1 MKKIIALVLALVFV
15 MSLAAC
21 GKSEEEIALE
31 QAVTNVETLINEI
44 GTVTT
49 ESDNAITKAEKAY
62 NNLSADEQAKVL
74 NYNTLQKAKDEY
86 EKLVTDFLIGRWERN
101 RVAEFDY
108 EEFSTGDS
116 LKDTIVIFD
125 GYSRLRIVNTTK
137 HNIIVGD
144 YTYEWLIEDG
154 LLKFKV
160 HATDEK
166 DVFKYRID
174 FKNETLTSVGN
185 TDDLF
190 YKKSDDPDYYLN

>member
-1 MKKIIALVLALVFV
+1 MKKVLALVLALVLV
-15 MSLAAC
+15 LSLAAC
-21 GKSEEEIALE
+21 AGDKKPQEVSD
-31 QAVTNVETLINEI
+31 VESLIDEI
-44 GTVTT
+44 GSVSTQ
-49 ESDNAITKAEKAY
+49 SGDAITKAERKYNELSSEEKA
-62 NNLSADEQAKVL
+62 QVL
-74 NYNTLQKAKDEY
+74 NYNVLQKAKDEY
-86 EKLVTDFLIGRWERN
+86 ENLVTEFLIGRWERN

-116 LKDTIVIFD
+116 IKDTIVIFD
-125 GYSRLRIVNTTK
+125 GYSRLVMTNTTK
-137 HNIIVGD
+137 NNRIVGD

-154 LLKFKV
+154 LLKFKI

-190 YKKSDDPDYYLN
+190 YKKSNDPDYYLN